1 MIDSLN
7 STWSICWGT
16 SLTKSPVGSC
26 QLSILISTLTL
37 SSDSNTIEGQC
48 VWITYSNLDS
58 NLSTWRSL
66 WIRISFEVFFFSGAG
81 HEFSVQIQVGTEAG
95 WLVLTGLASL
105 LRWKMK
111 THLSQRF
118 LRFVPALFVGWIP
131 ASIRPVVV
139 NPVPIIFYDTRNNKL
154 EACSQE
160 RNLNSHY

>member
-1 MIDSLN
+1 MIQTQLKANVFESL
-7 STWSICWGT
+7 
-16 SLTKSPVGSC
+16 
-26 QLSILISTLTL
+26 
-37 SSDSNTIEGQC
+37 
-48 VWITYSNLDS
+48 
-58 NLSTWRSL
+58 
-66 WIRISFEVFFFSGAG
+66 IRIWIVTFPRDVVFGSGFPSRSFFSGAG